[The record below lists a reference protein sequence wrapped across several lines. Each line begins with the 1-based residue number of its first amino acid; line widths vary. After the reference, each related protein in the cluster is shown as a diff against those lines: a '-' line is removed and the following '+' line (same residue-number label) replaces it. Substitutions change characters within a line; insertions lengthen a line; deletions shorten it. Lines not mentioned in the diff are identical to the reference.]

1 MEGDK
6 IKTNI
11 LIAGK
16 SGVGKSS
23 LLNYIFGEEVAE
35 TGAGKPVTAEG
46 LHEYSFELKDND
58 RISFSICDSWGLEP
72 DKADEWHKQIIE
84 KVAEYDKHSINEWF
98 STIIYCLSADS
109 DRVED
114 FEISIINNLIAEKN
128 NVNVVITHCK
138 SENDD
143 RAERMK
149 RRIVEDGG
157 VSADSVIF
165 VNNYE
170 KKLISGEVK
179 KFGREEVVNCIIR
192 NLWNN
197 YKVKVPYK
205 IKEHANEMFRSEHDK
220 LHDMVASTS
229 FVLRKHHKLDEF
241 EEKINNEFSVFVIK
255 SVMKLNN
262 EFNDAYNYYQQLSKE
277 YYAIVFGMDA
287 LKLLNDPIMFFDA
300 TKAFKEEVSQQVER
314 IAESTGKILK
324 FMNQDVTKELMKKLT
339 AIVLTGA
346 LLLLTACSDS
356 DSGSGKKSKKK
367 DYYTIGETWTVD
379 GQWSLTV
386 TGVTETAERNE
397 YSEKKPV
404 AVYIV
409 DYEYTNIGYEDEDGI
424 AKGIFFD
431 MEDTIID

>member
-1 MEGDK
+1 MEGNK

-35 TGAGKPVTAEG
+35 TSAGKPVTAEG

-72 DKADEWHKQIIE
+72 DKADKWHKQIID
-84 KVAEYDKHSINEWF
+84 KVAEYDKHSIKEWF

-114 FEISIINNLIAEKN
+114 FEISIINDLIAEKN

-149 RRIVEDGG
+149 RRIVEDGS

-205 IKEHANEMFRSEHDK
+205 IKEHANEMFRREHDK
-220 LHDMVASTS
+220 LHDMVASTI
-229 FVLRKHHKLDEF
+229 FVLRKRHKLDEF
-241 EEKINNEFSVFVIK
+241 
-255 SVMKLNN
+255 
-262 EFNDAYNYYQQLSKE
+262 
-277 YYAIVFGMDA
+277 
-287 LKLLNDPIMFFDA
+287 
-300 TKAFKEEVSQQVER
+300 
-314 IAESTGKILK
+314 
-324 FMNQDVTKELMKKLT
+324 
-339 AIVLTGA
+339 
-346 LLLLTACSDS
+346 
-356 DSGSGKKSKKK
+356 
-367 DYYTIGETWTVD
+367 
-379 GQWSLTV
+379 
-386 TGVTETAERNE
+386 
-397 YSEKKPV
+397 
-404 AVYIV
+404 
-409 DYEYTNIGYEDEDGI
+409 
-424 AKGIFFD
+424 
-431 MEDTIID
+431 